1 MAEKTDRVAFRL
13 APETKEALAAAAK
26 ADDRS
31 LSALADQ
38 ILRDWLRKR
47 GWLKAARK

>member
-13 APETKEALAAAAK
+13 RPETKEALAAAAK

-31 LSALADQ
+31 MSAVAEQ
-38 ILRDWLRKR
+38 VLRAWLKKS
-47 GWLKAARK
+47 GWLKDESK